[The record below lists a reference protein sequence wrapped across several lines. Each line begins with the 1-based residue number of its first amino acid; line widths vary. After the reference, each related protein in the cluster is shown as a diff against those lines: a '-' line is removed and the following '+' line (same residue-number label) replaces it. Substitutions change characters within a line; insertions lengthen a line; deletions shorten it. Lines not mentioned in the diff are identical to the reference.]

1 MFQTTSQ
8 YIYIYIYHISSWYQ
22 VGNIMLYPF
31 FKVGV
36 GSFDGDVSRG
46 IPGCL
51 HGKWLDYDN
60 SLTHSGMI
68 PRI

>member
-1 MFQTTSQ
+1 
-8 YIYIYIYHISSWYQ
+8 
-22 VGNIMLYPF
+22 MLYPF

-51 HGKWLDYDN
+51 HGKWLYYDN

-68 PRI
+68 PQI